1 MKSMESGPPMEQP
14 VNDSSDKVKGMVY
27 LIGAGPGNP
36 DLITVRGRE
45 CLQRAD
51 VIVYD
56 YLVSESLLSLGDR
69 ARETVYVGKRSGR
82 HTMSQ
87 EQINNLLIERAKRG
101 LVVARLK
108 GGDPF
113 IFGRG
118 GEEAAELSK
127 AGIGF
132 EVVPGVTSA
141 IAAPAYAG
149 IPLTHREYSS
159 TVCFITGHED
169 PTKGESGINWD
180 ALAKSSGTLVF
191 LMGIGN
197 LERIARAL
205 ITNGRPSNSP
215 VAVIGSGTTPNQ
227 RTVAGTLSNISHKAK
242 DADLTPPGV
251 IVVGDV
257 VNLRNHLNWFKS
269 RPLFGKR
276 IVVTRPRDQATEFI
290 RALSELGAQCIL
302 LPTIAIVPPASWKE
316 LDEAIGDLSR
326 YDWIVFTSVNG
337 VNYFFQRLYGAQKD
351 ARYLNGTKIAA
362 IGPKTATSLMTK
374 GIRPDVIPHK
384 FRAEETVEALQQY
397 TLDGKRVLLPRPA
410 LVRDYIPKKLKA
422 LGALVDEVEAYQTV
436 RPDYSP
442 GQLRALF
449 KDGTMD
455 MITFTSP
462 STVTNLLA
470 ILRGKP
476 IYEEV
481 QKAEV
486 ACIGPVTAQK
496 ASEAGLKVTIV
507 PDEYTVDAL
516 AEAIVEFYKQ
526 H

>member
-1 MKSMESGPPMEQP
+1 MENGLLMEQL
-14 VNDSSDKVKGMVY
+14 VNHSSDKVRGMVY

-36 DLITVRGRE
+36 DLITVSGRE
-45 CLQRAD
+45 CLRRAD

-56 YLVSESLLSLGDR
+56 YLVSESLLALGDR
-69 ARETVYVGKRSGR
+69 AGETICVGKRSGR

-87 EQINNLLIERAKRG
+87 EEINNLLIERAKRG

-127 AGIGF
+127 AGIAF

-141 IAAPAYAG
+141 IAVPAYAG

-180 ALAKSSGTLVF
+180 ALAKSSGTLAF

-197 LERIARAL
+197 LEGIARAL
-205 ITNGRPSNSP
+205 IANGRPSTSA
-215 VAVIGSGTTPNQ
+215 VVVIGNGTTPKQ
-227 RTVAGTLSNISHKAK
+227 RTVVGTLADISQKAK

-251 IVVGDV
+251 VVVGDV
-257 VNLRNHLNWFKS
+257 VSLRNHLNWFES

-276 IVVTRPRDQATEFI
+276 IVVTRPRDQASEFI
-290 RALSELGAQCIL
+290 RALSQLGAQCIL
-302 LPTIAIVPPASWKE
+302 LPTIEIVPPASWEE
-316 LDEAIGDLSR
+316 LDKAIGNLSR

-337 VNYFFQRLYGAQKD
+337 VKYLFQRLYSAQKD
-351 ARYLNGTKIAA
+351 ARYLNGTRIAA
-362 IGPKTATSLMTK
+362 IGPKTTTSLMTK

-384 FRAEETVEALQQY
+384 FRAEETVEALKQY
-397 TLDGKRVLLPRPA
+397 ALDGKRVLLPRPA
-410 LVRDYIPKKLKA
+410 RARDYIPRKLKT

-442 GQLRALF
+442 GQLQALF
-449 KDGTMD
+449 KDGTID

-462 STVTNLLA
+462 ASVTNLLA
-470 ILRGKP
+470 ILRGKL
-476 IYEEV
+476 ISEQV
-481 QKAEV
+481 QRAEV
-486 ACIGPVTAQK
+486 GCIGPVTAQK
-496 ASEAGLKVTIV
+496 ATEAGLKVTIV

-516 AEAIVEFYKQ
+516 TDAILEFYKR